1 MKRNRKAWACLAV
14 SLILFLTACEK
25 KSVTHIIVSE
35 DNETQSV
42 SLFSPME
49 KTKPN
54 AENIARSAFDA
65 TIRTA
70 EEALGLTVAYRTY
83 TAEDYQDKTYDDVTL
98 DRARS
103 NMDDIYLLNPDT
115 IQTLGEEGLLM
126 DLSGLESAKNLRDA
140 VKAANTINGKLV
152 AIPQEVVAYG
162 LFINMDIFKKCGLR
176 GGEVLFCH
184 ESAACPCPG
193 TAGGRQRARTG
204 AV

>member
-162 LFINMDIFKKCGLR
+162 LFINMDIFKKCGLALPNTP
-176 GGEVLFCH
+176 EEFLECCCISVYH
-184 ESAACPCPG
+184 IAII
-193 TAGGRQRARTG
+193 
-204 AV
+204 